1 MFRGLKSDSVE
12 FYVLCFLSSLSYLLF
27 MGIFFGSV
35 AGEIDSED

>member
-12 FYVLCFLSSLSYLLF
+12 FSLFYFLSSLSYLLF

>member
-1 MFRGLKSDSVE
+1 MFRGLKIDSVE
-12 FYVLCFLSSLSYLLF
+12 FSIFCFLSSLSYFLF